1 MSQPIPFTPRTSRGV
16 LIWAMAATLVAFVL
30 GNVALLLFVKLRTAN
45 AQLAQATATAAG
57 RKPPAPS
64 RTRAVES
71 SPFAA
76 LQDNDVAGRYHL
88 FQEGTDVGIV
98 TLLPNHSMINKDGT
112 TFPQYHWEIQAN
124 RLMTRWQSGH
134 IYFDLMPKPGVFVCR
149 TKDSDDYR
157 RLEKVEE

>member
-1 MSQPIPFTPRTSRGV
+1 MTEPVPSRQRTSRGV
-16 LIWAMAATLVAFVL
+16 LIWAVLATLAAVVL
-30 GNVALLLFVKLRTAN
+30 GNVALLLFVKLRAAN
-45 AQLAQATATAAG
+45 TQFAQS
-57 RKPPAPS
+57 PAPS
-64 RTRAVES
+64 RSRTQGS
-71 SPFAA
+71 SPFAG
-76 LQDNDVAGRYHL
+76 LQDSDVAGRYHL

-98 TLLPNHSMINKDGT
+98 TLLANHSMINKDGT

-149 TKDSDDYR
+149 TKDNDDYR